1 MNLKTELGLAQP
13 LETQENEC
21 LLNILFTATILYK
34 ISYKFFKKFDLSDAQ
49 FNVLM
54 QLCYAEES
62 SLSQVELSRRLVVN
76 KTDMTGII
84 DRLEKA
90 QMVERVAHPNDRRVN
105 MIRVTEKGREL
116 VKKIEP
122 HYMEEIFKLMKGLS
136 KQDMQRLI
144 QGLEKVRENIR
155 TSKML

>member
-1 MNLKTELGLAQP
+1 
-13 LETQENEC
+13 
-21 LLNILFTATILYK
+21 
-34 ISYKFFKKFDLSDAQ
+34 
-49 FNVLM
+49 
-54 QLCYAEES
+54 
-62 SLSQVELSRRLVVN
+62 LSRRLVVN